1 MAEMLLRFRQ
11 GKRWLHAA
19 RRRKQWRP
27 GRLRRE
33 QGRREGTLDGEGM
46 GLSEDQS
53 EIKTIESEMQR
64 LLIALVTS
72 SQQEMK
78 ENMMAL

>member
-1 MAEMLLRFRQ
+1 M
-11 GKRWLHAA
+11 
-19 RRRKQWRP
+19 
-27 GRLRRE
+27 RRE
-33 QGRREGTLDGEGM
+33 QGRREGTLDGEGR

-53 EIKTIESEMQR
+53 EIKTTESEMQR

>member
-1 MAEMLLRFRQ
+1 M
-11 GKRWLHAA
+11 
-19 RRRKQWRP
+19 
-27 GRLRRE
+27 RRE

-53 EIKTIESEMQR
+53 EIKTTESEMQR

-78 ENMMAL
+78 ENMRAL